1 MSKNRQGGGEKD
13 ERGLFYTDIR
23 ADEDDQILLLR
34 HWLLVPS
41 SFFYSHHHAP
51 HLFLYIKAIRLFS
64 YYTLEERFSRNMISS
79 SKPTVSVPEPF
90 YSNASF
96 YRFVPL
102 SLAYT
107 LVAHFAS
114 LLMKPF
120 PCRLSIAPEFP
131 QDRFTIA
138 PRKKSF
144 PAALTEESNES
155 NYNNQG
161 PLAIVSGSNSGI
173 GFETSA
179 SLASLGYTVILA
191 CRSKNKAKEAVEK
204 INKRIESMSD
214 KGSARGKAVFLAPL
228 DLSSIESVKSFSEA
242 FNEKYS
248 HLNVLVNNA

>member
-1 MSKNRQGGGEKD
+1 
-13 ERGLFYTDIR
+13 
-23 ADEDDQILLLR
+23 
-34 HWLLVPS
+34 
-41 SFFYSHHHAP
+41 
-51 HLFLYIKAIRLFS
+51 
-64 YYTLEERFSRNMISS
+64 MISA
-79 SKPTVSVPEPF
+79 KPSVPEPF

-120 PCRLSIAPEFP
+120 PCRLSVAPEFP

-138 PRKKSF
+138 PRNNSF
-144 PAALTEESNES
+144 QAALTEESDES
-155 NYNNQG
+155 NNNQG
-161 PLAIVSGSNSGI
+161 PLVLVTGSNCGI

-191 CRSKNKAKEAVEK
+191 CRSKDKAIEAVER
-204 INKRIESMSD
+204 INKRIESMPD
-214 KGSARGKAVFLAPL
+214 QGSARGKAVFLAPL
-228 DLSSIESVKSFSEA
+228 DLSSIESVKSFSES
-242 FNEKYS
+242 FKEKYS

>member
-1 MSKNRQGGGEKD
+1 
-13 ERGLFYTDIR
+13 
-23 ADEDDQILLLR
+23 
-34 HWLLVPS
+34 
-41 SFFYSHHHAP
+41 
-51 HLFLYIKAIRLFS
+51 
-64 YYTLEERFSRNMISS
+64 MISS
-79 SKPTVSVPEPF
+79 ATPSAPEPF

-120 PCRLSIAPEFP
+120 SCRLSVAPEFP

-138 PRKKSF
+138 PRNNLF
-144 PAALTEESNES
+144 QAEESDES
-155 NYNNQG
+155 NNNQG
-161 PLAIVSGSNSGI
+161 PLALVTGSNCGI

-191 CRSKNKAKEAVEK
+191 CRSKDKAIEAVER

-214 KGSARGKAVFLAPL
+214 QGSARGKAVFLAPL
-228 DLSSIESVKSFSEA
+228 DLSSIESVKSFSES
-242 FNEKYS
+242 FKEKYS

>member
-1 MSKNRQGGGEKD
+1 
-13 ERGLFYTDIR
+13 
-23 ADEDDQILLLR
+23 
-34 HWLLVPS
+34 
-41 SFFYSHHHAP
+41 
-51 HLFLYIKAIRLFS
+51 
-64 YYTLEERFSRNMISS
+64 MISS
-79 SKPTVSVPEPF
+79 AKPSVPEPF

-120 PCRLSIAPEFP
+120 PCRLSTAPEFP

-138 PRKKSF
+138 PRNNLF
-144 PAALTEESNES
+144 PALTKESDESND
-155 NYNNQG
+155 NNQG
-161 PLAIVSGSNSGI
+161 PLAVVTGSNTGI

-191 CRSKNKAKEAVEK
+191 CRSRDKAMEAVEK
-204 INKRIESMSD
+204 INKRIESMAD
-214 KGSARGKAVFLAPL
+214 QGSARGKAVFLAPL
-228 DLSSIESVKSFSEA
+228 DLSSIESVKSFSQA
-242 FNEKYS
+242 FKEKYS